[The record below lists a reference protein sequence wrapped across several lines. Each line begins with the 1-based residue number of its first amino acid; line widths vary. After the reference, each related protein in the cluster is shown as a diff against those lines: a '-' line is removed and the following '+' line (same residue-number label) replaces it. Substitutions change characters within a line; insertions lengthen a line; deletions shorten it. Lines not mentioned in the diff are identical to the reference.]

1 MVGLQPIGD
10 LRQAGNQHRVFLNWE
25 EQIWLKFAAEI
36 RQANFEQFG
45 KCFFFKKNTG
55 SGLRTWGTP
64 EGGKGKY
71 KSPNVRPR

>member
-45 KCFFFKKNTG
+45 KCFFLKKILEVG
-55 SGLRTWGTP
+55 
-64 EGGKGKY
+64 
-71 KSPNVRPR
+71 

>member
-55 SGLRTWGTP
+55 SGLVEDLGYSGRR
-64 EGGKGKY
+64 EGKVQK
-71 KSPNVRPR
+71 P